1 MPNII
6 ENNIPTVY
14 LLGKD
19 QTVYIYLNG
28 DGSLVKAE
36 NKVVR
41 REGSERLVK
50 SAKTFSFAD
59 SINKLV
65 NPSAIENAVNVQT
78 IYSRSEEIEQAEDSL
93 IIDVHQGQNCILG
106 FLDKN
111 NENVMGGYMLSTFSE
126 PVSYSDKGFW
136 ENTLSAAQTEN
147 YLQRYGQTDLT
158 KVSQYFAAEK
168 IDTMTTTALQ
178 SFEP

>member
-41 REGSERLVK
+41 RGGSERLVK

-59 SINKLV
+59 SINKIV

-78 IYSRSEEIEQAEDSL
+78 IYKAPCL
-93 IIDVHQGQNCILG
+93 
-106 FLDKN
+106 
-111 NENVMGGYMLSTFSE
+111 FS
-126 PVSYSDKGFW
+126 
-136 ENTLSAAQTEN
+136 
-147 YLQRYGQTDLT
+147 QRN
-158 KVSQYFAAEK
+158 
-168 IDTMTTTALQ
+168 I
-178 SFEP
+178 